1 MSWDSRQRAMLAEMG
16 FRLPAPPVEVP
27 AEPAPGPVAAAPVVA
42 PPPPLA
48 PAPVRPPAVP
58 VPDPAA
64 APVPAAAPSAVPAA
78 LAGLDLDALR
88 AAVLDGRACGACEH
102 RSHLFGRGAL
112 PRADWLVVTDAP
124 TEADEAAGQ
133 LFVAEAGRLLER
145 MLLAAGQRLAGD
157 APTAFVAPL
166 VPGRAPR
173 GRPPQA
179 HELEAGEAQLARLA
193 ELLQP
198 RLVLAIGPLAAR
210 RLTGLPDPLGRLRG
224 RVHAWRGLPLVVTYA
239 PSYLLRS
246 PADKAGA
253 WDDLRLALASRPA

>member
-16 FRLPAPPVEVP
+16 LRLPAPAAEVL
-27 AEPAPGPVAAAPVVA
+27 AEPAPAPEPVAAAPVVA
-42 PPPPLA
+42 PPSPLA
-48 PAPVRPPAVP
+48 PVPVRPPA
-58 VPDPAA
+58 
-64 APVPAAAPSAVPAA
+64 APVPAPAVVTAPPTAVPAA

-157 APTAFVAPL
+157 APSAFVAPL

-173 GRPPQA
+173 GRPPQP
-179 HELEAGEAQLARLA
+179 HEVDAGEVQLACLA

>member
-16 FRLPAPPVEVP
+16 LRLPASAAEVL
-27 AEPAPGPVAAAPVVA
+27 AEPAPAPEPVAAAPVVA
-42 PPPPLA
+42 PPSSLA
-48 PAPVRPPAVP
+48 PVPVRPPA
-58 VPDPAA
+58 
-64 APVPAAAPSAVPAA
+64 APVPGPAAVTAPQSAVRVA

-133 LFVAEAGRLLER
+133 LFVAEPGRLLDR

-157 APTAFVAPL
+157 APSAFVAPL

-173 GRPPQA
+173 GRPPQP
-179 HELEAGEAQLARLA
+179 HELDAGEAQLARLA

-246 PADKAGA
+246 PADKSGA